1 MDILFLII
9 LTFAAGVIGG
19 LVLAEGFE
27 LEAREQRER
36 EQAAR
41 RKARH
46 EQKMRNIYVDKFG
59 R

>member
-9 LTFAAGVIGG
+9 LTFAAGVVGG
-19 LVLAEGFE
+19 LVLAEAFE
-27 LEAREQRER
+27 LDSREQVRRER
-36 EQAAR
+36 RAR